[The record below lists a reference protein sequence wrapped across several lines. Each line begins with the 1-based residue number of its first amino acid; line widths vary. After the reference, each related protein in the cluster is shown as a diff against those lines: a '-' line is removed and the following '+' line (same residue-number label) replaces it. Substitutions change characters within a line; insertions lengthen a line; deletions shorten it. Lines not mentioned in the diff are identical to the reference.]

1 MKRGW
6 VKIQMLSSQSL
17 LSDENCA
24 TDSRLLLLLQLPSLL
39 GKAQLKQLLNAHSE
53 KQH

>member
-24 TDSRLLLLLQLPSLL
+24 TDSRLLQLPSLL
-39 GKAQLKQLLNAHSE
+39 GTVQLKQLLDADSE